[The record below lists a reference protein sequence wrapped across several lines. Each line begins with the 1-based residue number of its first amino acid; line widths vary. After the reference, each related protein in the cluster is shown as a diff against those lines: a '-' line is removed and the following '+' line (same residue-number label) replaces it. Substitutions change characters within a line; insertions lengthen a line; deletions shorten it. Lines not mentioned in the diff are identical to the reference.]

1 MKLDFITPEQAQSY
15 KRKMPKSKVMQE
27 YEGYLQQLPEGQI
40 GKLEIDKKDYT
51 NPTTVKVRLIRA
63 GRSLGMDI
71 KTRRIEKVI
80 LFWKETT
87 Q

>member
-1 MKLDFITPEQAQSY
+1 MMKLEFITSEQAKHY

-40 GKLEIDKKDYT
+40 GKIEIDKVDCI

-63 GRSLGMDI
+63 GRNLGMDI
-71 KTRRIEKVI
+71 KLRRVENVV
-80 LFWKETT
+80 LFWKE
-87 Q
+87 